1 MAWLV
6 AGLGNPGDRYERTR
20 HNIGKLVVEEL
31 ARSED
36 ARLKKVRFLPA
47 ELAEVREGDERVL
60 LVTSTRFMN
69 ESGPSYS
76 GLAKKHDVPPARMLV
91 TNDELE
97 FLPDA

>member
-31 ARSED
+31 ARSGD

-47 ELAEVREGDERVL
+47 NLRQNQTSVGYRTHAETFFFEIIFNEPDEIVFVL
-60 LVTSTRFMN
+60 
-69 ESGPSYS
+69 
-76 GLAKKHDVPPARMLV
+76 
-91 TNDELE
+91 NDEN
-97 FLPDA
+97 FLRHVPDRRP

>member
-47 ELAEVREGDERVL
+47 ELAEVREMSACCSSPRRA
-60 LVTSTRFMN
+60 S
-69 ESGPSYS
+69 
-76 GLAKKHDVPPARMLV
+76 
-91 TNDELE
+91 
-97 FLPDA
+97 

>member
-20 HNIGKLVVEEL
+20 HNIGKLVVDEL
-31 ARSED
+31 ARSGD

-60 LVTSTRFMN
+60 LVISTRFMN
-69 ESGPSYS
+69 EWSRSCARR
-76 GLAKKHDVPPARMLV
+76 AKKPDPPPERIVAV
-91 TNDELE
+91 HDELE
-97 FLPDA
+97 IPP